1 MQRKQPDAYPAKYRL
16 MHKNGVIHQKRSSSC
31 NRLLLLAVSQFPI
44 VTSRGS
50 VAETG
55 VVKSKSNWPI
65 GYRSIKSATTC
76 GRNDTLKP
84 SVAVSRTTPRGSFP
98 A

>member
-50 VAETG
+50 VAET
-55 VVKSKSNWPI
+55 VVLKEF
-65 GYRSIKSATTC
+65 GDGLRRATATQVL
-76 GRNDTLKP
+76 GAREQTKDHLAHTSGN
-84 SVAVSRTTPRGSFP
+84 
-98 A
+98 